1 MKILNAPG
9 VRDFLN
15 TSSGTF
21 NFLHQV
27 LQKIFLK
34 HYQGRKILLAS
45 GVTKGFFEILAMKKD
60 FSCASGVTEIFSTL
74 GDEDSSCMISCYGD
88 VLNTTNGTV
97 VLHDQFLYRVFEH
110 YRWNIFL
117 AWSVLIESFW
127 KLAMEYSS
135 CMIRCSRGHETSY
148 SSTEDTKKNV

>member
-117 AWSVLIESFW
+117 A
-127 KLAMEYSS
+127 
-135 CMIRCSRGHETSY
+135 
-148 SSTEDTKKNV
+148 

>member
-34 HYQGRKILLAS
+34 HYQGRKTLLAS

-60 FSCASGVTEIFSTL
+60 SSCASAVTEIFSTL

-97 VLHDQFLYRVFEH
+97 VLHDQFL
-110 YRWNIFL
+110 
-117 AWSVLIESFW
+117 
-127 KLAMEYSS
+127 
-135 CMIRCSRGHETSY
+135 
-148 SSTEDTKKNV
+148 